1 MKFKSIFMKQKTTL
15 FMAGVFGSVLFV
27 EENSLLEIKNQILKT
42 STGMGNVY
50 ELWPVSGK

>member
-1 MKFKSIFMKQKTTL
+1 MKQKTTL
-15 FMAGVFGSVLFV
+15 FMAGVFGSVLLV